1 MARKTLKQRQERDL
15 ARLQEAQEELG
26 IEEDNQEKELA
37 LERNP
42 TARVEEL
49 NRAVTEANTT
59 DPEEI
64 MLIIMEIFTIE
75 VLYPEPGK
83 FYTFVYNAKT
93 PNETYDQHP
102 LIACMGLFRW
112 GFRGLNFHWQEY
124 RNYTWEEIAGKL
136 HVVEWQELDELL
148 ALQYG
153 KFLLNN

>member
-1 MARKTLKQRQERDL
+1 MARKTLQQRRNRDL
-15 ARLQEAQEELG
+15 ARLQEAQQELG
-26 IEEDNQEKELA
+26 IEEDNQEKELE

-49 NRAVTEANTT
+49 KAAVLEENTT

-64 MLIIMEIFTIE
+64 LLLIMEIFTIE

-102 LIACMGLFRW
+102 LIACMELFRW
-112 GFRGLNFHWQEY
+112 GFRGLNFHWQKY
-124 RNYTWEEIAGKL
+124 RNYTWEEVSGKL
-136 HVVEWQELDELL
+136 HVVEFQELDELL

-153 KFLLNN
+153 KFLLNK